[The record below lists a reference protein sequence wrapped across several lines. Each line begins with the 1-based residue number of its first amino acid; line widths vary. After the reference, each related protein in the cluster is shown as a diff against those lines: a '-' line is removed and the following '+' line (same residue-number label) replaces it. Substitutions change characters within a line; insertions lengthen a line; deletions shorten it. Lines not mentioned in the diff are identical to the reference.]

1 MAKTPSN
8 MLPLGTQ
15 APHFELLDVISGQPV
30 NLLDIK
36 SKKATVIMF
45 ICNHCPYVKHLIGP
59 LSALAKEYKE
69 KGIQFI
75 AINSN
80 DVDNYPDD
88 SPENMK
94 IFANEQ
100 GFTFPY
106 LFDESQAI
114 AKAYDAACT
123 PDFYVFDH
131 LLHLVYRGQFDESRP
146 SNDIPVTGKCL
157 KNALNAILAGEKIN
171 EAQQPSLGCNIKW
184 KI

>member
-1 MAKTPSN
+1 

-15 APHFELLDVISGQPV
+15 APGFELMDIISDKPIK
-30 NLLDIK
+30 LLDIK

-45 ICNHCPYVKHLIGP
+45 ICNHCPYVLHMIDVLTDVA
-59 LSALAKEYKE
+59 SDYKN

-80 DVDNYPDD
+80 DVENYPDD

-94 IFANEQ
+94 IFAEKHH
-100 GFTFPY
+100 FTFPY
-106 LFDESQAI
+106 LFDETQNV

-123 PDFYVFDH
+123 PDFYVFDN

-146 SNDIPVTGKCL
+146 GNDITVTGKCL
-157 KNALNAILAGEKIN
+157 KKALDAILAGEKVS

-184 KI
+184 KM